1 MLKRFVFYS
10 LRWQLSTPVL
20 APIMIYGEGVFFPA
34 SPTANYWAA
43 VTVANFV
50 GSCIFFWVDRFIFKL
65 KLLDNPLW
73 EVKENAAC
81 GACGKQSRC
90 YRLFKAKNYDRTEDK
105 NPVFLCEICSKE
117 KVAQLR
123 SRGVVIP

>member
-1 MLKRFVFYS
+1 MFKRFVFYS

-34 SPTANYWAA
+34 NPIANYWVA

-65 KLLDNPLW
+65 KLNNPLW
-73 EVKENAAC
+73 EVKENTDC

-90 YRLFKAKNYDRTEDK
+90 YRLFKAQNYDRTEEK
-105 NPVFLCEICSKE
+105 TPVFLCEVCSKA
-117 KVAQLR
+117 KVEQLR
-123 SRGVVIP
+123 LRGVVIP